1 MLLLGVGAALAAAG
15 FYSAGVSLQAVEA
28 RRTAGEHFLRFS
40 LLRVLARRRVWLAG
54 IALDACGWAL
64 QTVALGLAPLT
75 FVQPLVALGLV
86 FLLAIGAVRFGER
99 LGRTEVIGVAAIVGG
114 IAGLG
119 VTAPSH
125 RTDHAGGAV
134 LGATLGALGVAAL
147 LPQAVPGLRRSA
159 AAVALGAGL
168 AFSWDGLATKL
179 AADEFTARRFWLF
192 VVWLAAMVTAAG
204 LGTLA
209 ESSAFQ
215 RRPAGQVAP
224 VVFGVTTLTPVL
236 LAPAIAHERWSTDAW
251 TRAALVASLVVV
263 LLGIALVSR
272 SRPVTS
278 VLRAEAS
285 SSESGTGR
293 RSRAAS
299 AARRPSNA

>member
-15 FYSAGVSLQAVEA
+15 FYSAGVSLQAFEA
-28 RRTAGEHFLRFS
+28 RRTADRHFLRLS
-40 LLRVLARRRVWLAG
+40 LLRVLATRRVWLAG
-54 IALDACGWAL
+54 IVLDACGWAL

-75 FVQPLVALGLV
+75 LVQPLVALGLV
-86 FLLAIGAVRFGER
+86 FLLVIGSARFGER
-99 LGRTEVIGVAAIVGG
+99 LGRVELLGVAAIVAG

-125 RTDHAGGAV
+125 RADHAGGAI
-134 LGATLGALGVAAL
+134 LAATLGALGAAAL
-147 LPQAVPGLRRSA
+147 LPLLVPVLRRSA
-159 AAVALGAGL
+159 AAAALAAGL

-179 AADEFTARRFWLF
+179 AADEFTARRLGLF
-192 VVWLAAMVTAAG
+192 VVWVAAMVTAAG
-204 LGTLA
+204 FGTLA

-224 VVFGVTTLTPVL
+224 IVFGVTTLAPVL
-236 LAPAIAHERWSTDAW
+236 LAPVVAHERWSSDAA
-251 TRAALVASLVVV
+251 TRAGLVVALAAVLLGVALVA
-263 LLGIALVSR
+263 R

-285 SSESGTGR
+285 SSPSGTGR

-299 AARRPSNA
+299 AASRPSKA